1 MSGLPAGDRAT
12 SCDGGTAPAR
22 AIAREEENELLMA
35 DWTAEDLGRRALEL
49 ELVTERQLNTVWS
62 DFGTREVTAEDFS
75 AALVRREFL
84 TNFQLERLLRGES
97 QGYFYGDYKVLYLV
111 GSGTFA
117 RVYRG
122 VHRETGRV
130 VAVKVL
136 RRRFTDDP
144 VKSDLFMR
152 EGEMGTLLRHP
163 AIVPIYE
170 VRRERRLLYM
180 VMEFVE
186 GRDLRRF
193 VKVRGKL
200 APEDALRIMLDI
212 AGGLAYAFER
222 GVCHRDLKMSNVLVT
237 TGGRAKLVDF
247 GLAAIAG
254 GMSESELTEL
264 ENPRTIDY
272 AGLERAT
279 GVRKDDKRSD
289 IFFAGCIL
297 YNMLT
302 GVPPLTETRERSQR
316 LSVSRY
322 QNIKPILELEP
333 DLPRPLVQICN
344 RAMEFRPDKRYS
356 TPAELYTELKL
367 LQRRVDAGGWE
378 DETITDGE
386 APRKAR
392 AMSEEGLDRTVM
404 LVESNSKIQ
413 DMLRE
418 PLKRCGYRV
427 LVISN
432 PDRAISR
439 FEDDGKAADCVIFS
453 TIELG
458 YAGLEAFNQFQAA
471 EATAAIPAVLLVA
484 EKQKKLAQEA
494 KLDPLHVAV
503 AMPLSM
509 KKLRAWLLKTLA
521 NKV

>member
-1 MSGLPAGDRAT
+1 
-12 SCDGGTAPAR
+12 
-22 AIAREEENELLMA
+22 MA
-35 DWTAEDLGRRALEL
+35 DWTAEDIGRRALGL
-49 ELVTERQLNTVWS
+49 GLIDDRQLAAVWA
-62 DFGTREVTAEDFS
+62 DFGTREVSPEDFS

-84 TNFQLERLLRGES
+84 TNFQLERLLRGE
-97 QGYFYGDYKVLYLV
+97 QTGYFYGDYKVLYLV

-117 RVYRG
+117 RVYRA
-122 VHRETGRV
+122 VHRESGRV
-130 VAVKVL
+130 AALKVL
-136 RRRFTDDP
+136 RKRFTDDAA
-144 VKSDLFMR
+144 KTELFLR
-152 EGEMGTLLRHP
+152 EGQMGALLRHP

-170 VRRERRLLYM
+170 VKKERNILYM

-200 APEDALRIMLDI
+200 SPEDTLRVMLDI
-212 AGGLAYAFER
+212 AGGLAYAFEK

-237 TGGRAKLVDF
+237 PNGRAKLVDF

-254 GMSESELTEL
+254 GLSEGDVADM

-289 IFFAGCIL
+289 IFFAGCIM

-302 GVPPLTETRERSQR
+302 GVPPLAETRERSQR
-316 LSVSRY
+316 LSVTRY
-322 QNIKPILELEP
+322 QNIKPLSELEP
-333 DLPRPLVQICN
+333 DLPRQIVQVCN
-344 RAMEFRPDKRYS
+344 RAMEFRPEKRYS
-356 TPAELYTELKL
+356 TPGELLADLKL
-367 LQRRVDAGGWE
+367 LQRRMETGNWE
-378 DETITDGE
+378 DDTTGDGQE
-386 APRKAR
+386 SKPRLM
-392 AMSEEGLDRTVM
+392 MSEEGVDRTVM
-404 LVESNSKIQ
+404 LVESNAKIQ

-418 PLKRCGYRV
+418 PLKKCGYRV

-439 FEDDGKAADCVIFS
+439 FEDDSKAADCVIFS

-458 YAGLEAFNQFQAA
+458 RMGLDAFNQFQAN
-471 EATAAIPAVLLVA
+471 ERTNHVPAVLLVA
-484 EKQKKLAQEA
+484 ERQKPLVQEA